1 MSLPLGLIASMRPDL
16 MSRALIWLPLT
27 WAM

>member
-1 MSLPLGLIASMRPDL
+1 MSLPLGLMVSMRPDL
-16 MSRALIWLPLT
+16 MSTALIWLPLT